1 MIFIVHLVS
10 IILDIAESSSFLPK
24 KHASLAKLLLVLSQ
38 VPSARRHNLRAA
50 RNLIAYNPTPRVQ
63 FALLLGQ
70 QFRDLL
76 KRHLTYLG
84 HQLVVELL
92 LGTAGDARGSAAA
105 TTTNGARSRTA
116 AGAVLMQVL
125 VVQMVKVVI
134 GRGVGA
140 RSDQVVFVGLL
151 GGRGDDGGRIVG
163 TGRVGVGRT
172 ARVRCVA
179 GQVRGAGQVEGVGRR
194 RRRRLMV
201 IGC

>member
-1 MIFIVHLVS
+1 M
-10 IILDIAESSSFLPK
+10 
-24 KHASLAKLLLVLSQ
+24 
-38 VPSARRHNLRAA
+38 
-50 RNLIAYNPTPRVQ
+50 Q

-92 LGTAGDARGSAAA
+92 LGTAGGARGSAAA
-105 TTTNGARSRTA
+105 TATTTGARSCTA

-140 RSDQVVFVGLL
+140 WSDQVVFVGLL

-194 RRRRLMV
+194 RRRRRLMV